1 MLQIKR
7 DTNPHDYKIADLH
20 LANPNNFQLKLKV
33 VDRISET
40 QLRVSEKVIDF
51 SESIKICFKIIINEI
66 SSIGV
71 YFVIGICF
79 VFYIFIST

>member
-1 MLQIKR
+1 MLQVKR
-7 DTNPHDYKIADLH
+7 DTNPHDYKIVDLH
-20 LANPNNFQLKLKV
+20 FANPNNFQLKLTV

-51 SESIKICFKIIINEI
+51 SKSIKICFKIIINEI